1 MKCLYCVIIIKI
13 KKGIQEFFCPTM
25 ESLINKFAIV
35 EKETI
40 TQEEC
45 DELLKILDEWNA
57 VYSLKLPQMQ
67 THFILR
73 GISDI

>member
-40 TQEEC
+40 TQEKC
-45 DELLKILDEWNA
+45 DELLKILDEWK
-57 VYSLKLPQMQ
+57 V
-67 THFILR
+67 
-73 GISDI
+73 

>member
-45 DELLKILDEWNA
+45 DELLKILDEWK
-57 VYSLKLPQMQ
+57 V
-67 THFILR
+67 
-73 GISDI
+73 